1 MLKQVEMLGG
11 AEAVGLEGESD
22 DRDRRPSSRPEAC
35 FCTCRDASRRRVRS
49 MSAHWRRMERIGR
62 RGVGDGGEGFSCTM
76 WLERC
81 LFVTLCSH
89 F

>member
-1 MLKQVEMLGG
+1 MIEIGDLFHVQRCASAHAGTLPGG
-11 AEAVGLEGESD
+11 VCGV
-22 DRDRRPSSRPEAC
+22 
-35 FCTCRDASRRRVRS
+35 RVRAGGGWS
-49 MSAHWRRMERIGR
+49 ESGGEGWSESGGEGA
-62 RGVGDGGEGFSCTM
+62 VGDGGEGVSCTM

>member
-1 MLKQVEMLGG
+1 MIEIGDLLHVQRRASAHAGTLPGG
-11 AEAVGLEGESD
+11 VCGV
-22 DRDRRPSSRPEAC
+22 
-35 FCTCRDASRRRVRS
+35 RVRAGEGWS
-49 MSAHWRRMERIGR
+49 ESGGEGWSESGGEGA
-62 RGVGDGGEGFSCTM
+62 VGDGGEGFSCTM

>member
-1 MLKQVEMLGG
+1 MIEISDLLHVQRRASAHAGTLPGG
-11 AEAVGLEGESD
+11 VCGV
-22 DRDRRPSSRPEAC
+22 
-35 FCTCRDASRRRVRS
+35 RVRAGEGWS
-49 MSAHWRRMERIGR
+49 ESGGEGA
-62 RGVGDGGEGFSCTM
+62 VGDGGEGFSCTM